1 MIAQLIRR
9 GLEQRL
15 LIAAI
20 CVMVCAGG
28 IWSFQHQPIDA
39 YPDISAQQVLIIAPY
54 QGRAPEEIE
63 RQVTIPIELA
73 MGSVPNLQVIRS
85 RTIFGLSVVSL
96 VFDEGVDKY
105 FARQRV
111 QEKLTTVKLPAGV
124 EPELGPLATA
134 YGEIYRYELQSDR
147 EHGQVELRTLNDWVV
162 TPRLMRT
169 PGVAE
174 VANFGG
180 LEKQYSV
187 KLDPHKL
194 EEYGMS
200 LGDIVDAVKT
210 NNSNSGGS
218 VLRRGD
224 MSFVIRGRGSLQ
236 DEHDLEKTVVN
247 TVGGAPVY

>member
-111 QEKLTTVKLPAGV
+111 QEK
-124 EPELGPLATA
+124 
-134 YGEIYRYELQSDR
+134 
-147 EHGQVELRTLNDWVV
+147 
-162 TPRLMRT
+162 
-169 PGVAE
+169 
-174 VANFGG
+174 
-180 LEKQYSV
+180 
-187 KLDPHKL
+187 
-194 EEYGMS
+194 
-200 LGDIVDAVKT
+200 
-210 NNSNSGGS
+210 
-218 VLRRGD
+218 
-224 MSFVIRGRGSLQ
+224 
-236 DEHDLEKTVVN
+236 
-247 TVGGAPVY
+247 